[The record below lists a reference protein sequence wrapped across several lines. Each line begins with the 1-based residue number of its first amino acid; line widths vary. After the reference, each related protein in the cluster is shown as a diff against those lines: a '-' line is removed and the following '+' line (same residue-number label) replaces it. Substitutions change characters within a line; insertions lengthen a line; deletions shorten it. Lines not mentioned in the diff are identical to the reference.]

1 MIRSSL
7 PLLCLAGVFS
17 HTALAD
23 DYSVAEKPF
32 KKVTTLSGTFLP
44 TNSTAISI
52 APEVW
57 ADFTITSF
65 VSQGS
70 VVQKGDV
77 LIGID
82 TKTLDMN
89 ITKAEK
95 EREIDLLNLAKAKHE
110 LAQLEITTPLNLEK
124 YARAEK
130 EAANNLKWFT
140 EIGMPRDIE
149 STERSIK
156 SAELGLAYQLEEL
169 KQLEKMYS
177 EDNKTEETEEII
189 LIRTRNSVERA
200 KFLLKSTKISATRR
214 LDTQIPR
221 ELEESKR
228 TAKSASIANAA
239 AQKSLTRSLEIKRLE
254 IAKAEKADAQK
265 AEKLTKLK
273 ADRALMNITAP
284 ADGLVYYGSIKNGK
298 WNPVSALKILK
309 VGGKI
314 PSNLPLMTFIPN
326 NSTLSLSAFA
336 AEAQLATLKKGTKG
350 RATTALTPYS
360 SFPVSVTKVG
370 THPEADSKYHVEIS
384 QDAASA
390 KNIVAGM
397 KATIR
402 IITDRKD
409 KAILVPVDYLSP
421 AEDGGFTVKLKLADG
436 QTADRP
442 VEISASNKKHAVITK
457 GIEVGQ
463 VIVK

>member
-1 MIRSSL
+1 
-7 PLLCLAGVFS
+7 
-17 HTALAD
+17 
-23 DYSVAEKPF
+23 
-32 KKVTTLSGTFLP
+32 
-44 TNSTAISI
+44 
-52 APEVW
+52 
-57 ADFTITSF
+57 
-65 VSQGS
+65 
-70 VVQKGDV
+70 
-77 LIGID
+77 
-82 TKTLDMN
+82 
-89 ITKAEK
+89 
-95 EREIDLLNLAKAKHE
+95 
-110 LAQLEITTPLNLEK
+110 
-124 YARAEK
+124 
-130 EAANNLKWFT
+130 
-140 EIGMPRDIE
+140 
-149 STERSIK
+149 
-156 SAELGLAYQLEEL
+156 
-169 KQLEKMYS
+169 MYS

-298 WNPVSALKILK
+298 WTPVSALKILK

-409 KAILVPVDYLSP
+409 NCLLYTSP
-421 AEDGGFTVKLKLADG
+421 SPRDQRGS
-436 QTADRP
+436 RMP
-442 VEISASNKKHAVITK
+442 SSA
-457 GIEVGQ
+457 
-463 VIVK
+463 